1 MLNKILPIFFSP
13 IVVILALLAI
23 AIWTRRRR
31 WCVAAAALLLLA
43 SLPVVADW
51 IFSAAQGGAK
61 RQAAESLPRA
71 DAVVVLGGAI
81 EYVSGVGGA
90 LVPEWNDAVDRL
102 FGGLEVMRAER
113 AARIIFS
120 AGTRPAGSGIPSEGE
135 VLRSLATGFGVVPE
149 KIVVSPTAVNTEEE
163 ARVIRR
169 IQGPGHNRIILVSS
183 ALHLPRA
190 TMIFEAV
197 GFDVIQYPV
206 DIRVAGTR
214 NALESWV
221 PTPSALGKTGMVVRE
236 LIGRAYYRAMI
247 SLGWVSV

>member
-1 MLNKILPIFFSP
+1 
-13 IVVILALLAI
+13 
-23 AIWTRRRR
+23 
-31 WCVAAAALLLLA
+31 
-43 SLPVVADW
+43 
-51 IFSAAQGGAK
+51 
-61 RQAAESLPRA
+61 
-71 DAVVVLGGAI
+71 
-81 EYVSGVGGA
+81 
-90 LVPEWNDAVDRL
+90 
-102 FGGLEVMRAER
+102 
-113 AARIIFS
+113 
-120 AGTRPAGSGIPSEGE
+120 
-135 VLRSLATGFGVVPE
+135 VVPE